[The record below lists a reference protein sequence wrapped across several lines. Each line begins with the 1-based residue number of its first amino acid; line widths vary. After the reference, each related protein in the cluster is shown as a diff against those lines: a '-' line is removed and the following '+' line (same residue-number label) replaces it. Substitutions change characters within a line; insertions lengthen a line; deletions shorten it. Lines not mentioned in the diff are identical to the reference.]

1 MQDELL
7 TRDNTHLSEP
17 TSDLQRAPAGEVSSA
32 NCGNLVGAFIAGSIS
47 DASRRAYRT
56 DLEHFAAWGGGIPAS
71 PNLVAGYLA
80 AHAQSLSPAT
90 LVRRLAAISKA
101 HRIAGL
107 VSPVESEIV
116 RATLRGIKRARGTA
130 QRQAAPLLRDD
141 LGFVIER
148 MDDSLRATRD
158 RALLLIGFAAALRR
172 AELVA
177 LSVTDIEYVRQG
189 IVLHLRRSKTDQEGR
204 GEKIGV
210 PFGRTRWCPVGA
222 LTAWL
227 SRAGIAE
234 GAIFRPVDRHG
245 HVQTARLS
253 AEAIS
258 SVVKRRVAAAGFDPA
273 AYSGH
278 SLRAGLVTSAAQAGI
293 ASWKIRQQTRHASDV
308 MLARYIRDGE
318 LFTDNAVGR
327 LL

>member
-1 MQDELL
+1 MQAEVL
-7 TRDNTHLSEP
+7 TRDNTHLSKP
-17 TSDLQRAPAGEVSSA
+17 TSSLRKAPAGEMSTA
-32 NCGNLVGAFIAGSIS
+32 NCRNSVEGFVAGSIA
-47 DASRRAYRT
+47 DASRRAYRS
-56 DLEHFAAWGGGIPAS
+56 DLEHFAAWGGGIPAY
-71 PNLVAGYLA
+71 PDLVAAYLA
-80 AHAQSLSPAT
+80 AHAETLSPAT

-101 HRIAGL
+101 HRFAGL
-107 VSPVESEIV
+107 ASPVNSEIV

-141 LGFVIER
+141 LGLVVDR
-148 MDDSLRATRD
+148 MNDSLKAARD
-158 RALLLIGFAAALRR
+158 RTLLLIGFAAALRR

-177 LSVTDIEYVRQG
+177 LDVTDIEHVRQG

-222 LTAWL
+222 LMAWL
-227 SRAGIAE
+227 SRAAITE
-234 GAIFRPVDRHG
+234 GPIFRPVDQHG
-245 HVQTARLS
+245 HVQTNRLS
-253 AEAIS
+253 AEAVS
-258 SVVKRRVAAAGFDPA
+258 SVVKNRVVAAGFNPVG
-273 AYSGH
+273 YSGH

-293 ASWKIRQQTRHASDV
+293 ASWKIRQQTRHASDA

-318 LFTDNAVGR
+318 LFTDNTAGQ